1 MIKTFDNLT
10 VKSKYSDNWYDGF
23 TVNTDK
29 NEVSFIQRDA
39 RREGQVARHYTVT
52 LKEPHCDILIE
63 AESIDGGRYE
73 QFTRTQCLEL
83 CLQLLEEAKSDMRHY
98 ENVNNGG
105 ANNDKDNNDKGSL
118 RNTLGSLRNTLGSL
132 VNKAKEFSSKV
143 FSRISNSELLF
154 GKDCLYEDD
163 VVRFK
168 QQMKMN
174 K

>member
-1 MIKTFDNLT
+1 MTIKIFDNIII
-10 VKSKYSDNWYDGF
+10 KSKYSDNWYDSF
-23 TVNTDK
+23 VVDTSRNQIY
-29 NEVSFIQRDA
+29 FIQHDA
-39 RREGQVARHYTVT
+39 RREGQVDRHYTVT

-63 AESIDGGRYE
+63 AESVDGGRYE
-73 QFTRTQCLEL
+73 QFSRTQCLEL
-83 CLQLLEEAKSDMRHY
+83 CLQLLEEAKSEMRQY
-98 ENVNNGG
+98 ENVNKGDD

-118 RNTLGSLRNTLGSL
+118 RNTLGSL
-132 VNKAKEFSSKV
+132 VKKAKEFLSKV

-163 VVRFK
+163 VVRYK

>member
-1 MIKTFDNLT
+1 MIKNFDNIT
-10 VKSKYSDNWYDGF
+10 VKSIYSNNWYD
-23 TVNTDK
+23 
-29 NEVSFIQRDA
+29 SFVVDTSRNQVYFVQRDA
-39 RREGQVARHYTVT
+39 RRDGQVARHYTVT

-83 CLQLLEEAKSDMRHY
+83 CLQLLEEAKSEIRHY
-98 ENVNNGG
+98 ENVNN
-105 ANNDKDNNDKGSL
+105 DNNDKGSL
-118 RNTLGSLRNTLGSL
+118 INTLCSLRNTLGSL

-163 VVRFK
+163 VVRYK
-168 QQMKMN
+168 QQINSNSK

>member
-1 MIKTFDNLT
+1 MIKNFDNIII
-10 VKSKYSDNWYDGF
+10 KSKYSNNWYDGF
-23 TVNTDK
+23 VVDTSK
-29 NEVSFIQRDA
+29 NEVTFVQRDA

-63 AESIDGGRYE
+63 AESVDGGRYE

-83 CLQLLEEAKSDMRHY
+83 CLQLLEEAKSEMRHY
-98 ENVNNGG
+98 EAVNN
-105 ANNDKDNNDKGSL
+105 DNNDKGSL
-118 RNTLGSLRNTLGSL
+118 RNTLVSLRNTLGSL
-132 VNKAKEFSSKV
+132 VKKAKEFTSKV

-163 VVRFK
+163 VLRYK
-168 QQMKMN
+168 QQQQIN